1 MEFTQI
7 FPVWVNEHIGHHL
20 PKIIK
25 SCMSA
30 SALNIFFE
38 TLQDDTAQFSVP
50 IRVTNHAFITWIFF
64 TPLWRT
70 IKNSGR
76 AESGWGDRL
85 WKITTKSKRNKNFKM
100 PSFCAVFNYWNLAD
114 KVKDKSNYRFRSIV
128 KNNGKEGLKLSKVKD
143 LTETK
148 LERPRTRIKIMLFAS
163 P

>member
-50 IRVTNHAFITWIFF
+50 ITSQI
-64 TPLWRT
+64 TPLSR
-70 IKNSGR
+70 
-76 AESGWGDRL
+76 ESFLRHYGGQLKTAVEQEVGEEIDC
-85 WKITTKSKRNKNFKM
+85 KR
-100 PSFCAVFNYWNLAD
+100 
-114 KVKDKSNYRFRSIV
+114 
-128 KNNGKEGLKLSKVKD
+128 
-143 LTETK
+143 
-148 LERPRTRIKIMLFAS
+148 
-163 P
+163 